1 MKRKSKRELVLD
13 IYDNEAM
20 GEVTAREIAVIN
32 QALIEEYGEGGAMT
46 PAEIARILHDED
58 LPVRFDQVFRMM
70 TTTEKYEN
78 AFARFLENDDFTE
91 AEKSIRGIDEL
102 YRKYK
107 QAGDRAGMRIAFE
120 AARTAR
126 QNAIELTQLS
136 HLSTSERREQ
146 AEAVVDD
153 DGVAGEVQRARD
165 GDAAGVRREDDGA
178 GRTEE
183 VGAAVSVPW
192 LAVEHAARAEGAVR
206 RLRHRPHELLAPQPL
221 GRRRLPDLV

>member
-32 QALIEEYGEGGAMT
+32 RALIEEYGEGGAMS

-78 AFARFLENDDFTE
+78 AFARFLENDDLAE

-102 YRKYK
+102 YRKFK
-107 QAGDRAGMRIAFE
+107 QAGDKAGVRFAFE

-126 QNAIELTQLS
+126 QNATELSQLPD
-136 HLSTSERREQ
+136 LS
-146 AEAVVDD
+146 AA
-153 DGVAGEVQRARD
+153 QRAGTGRD
-165 GDAAGVRREDDGA
+165 RPV
-178 GRTEE
+178 
-183 VGAAVSVPW
+183 
-192 LAVEHAARAEGAVR
+192 VR
-206 RLRHRPHELLAPQPL
+206 RLAANARPLRRM
-221 GRRRLPDLV
+221 GRTQKSLCRIQEIISIE

>member
-1 MKRKSKRELVLD
+1 MKRKSKQELVLD

-20 GEVTAREIAVIN
+20 GEVTAREIAIIN

-78 AFARFLENDDFTE
+78 AFAHFLDNDSLAE

-107 QAGDRAGMRIAFE
+107 QANDKAGVRFSFE

-126 QNAIELTQLS
+126 QNAIELSQLS
-136 HLSTSERREQ
+136 HLSAAERREY
-146 AEAVVDD
+146 AEIAEWFAVWLQTPDLFTD
-153 DGVAGEVQRARD
+153 WLALRKRQRERERERKRD
-165 GDAAGVRREDDGA
+165 GG
-178 GRTEE
+178 TE
-183 VGAAVSVPW
+183 
-192 LAVEHAARAEGAVR
+192 
-206 RLRHRPHELLAPQPL
+206 
-221 GRRRLPDLV
+221 GRRIED

>member
-32 QALIEEYGEGGAMT
+32 QALIEEYGEGGAMS

-78 AFARFLENDDFTE
+78 AFARFLENDDLAE

-102 YRKYK
+102 YRKFK
-107 QAGDRAGMRIAFE
+107 QAGDRAGVRFAFE

-126 QNAIELTQLS
+126 RAF
-136 HLSTSERREQ
+136 
-146 AEAVVDD
+146 AV
-153 DGVAGEVQRARD
+153 ARSL
-165 GDAAGVRREDDGA
+165 G
-178 GRTEE
+178 
-183 VGAAVSVPW
+183 GAA
-192 LAVEHAARAEGAVR
+192 ARTGRDRPVVR
-206 RLRHRPHELLAPQPL
+206 RLAANARPLHRM
-221 GRRRLPDLV
+221 GRTQKSLCRIQEIISIE

>member
-102 YRKYK
+102 YRKFK
-107 QAGDRAGMRIAFE
+107 QAGDRAGVRFAFE
-120 AARTAR
+120 AARAAK
-126 QNAIELTQLS
+126 QNATELSQLPD
-136 HLSTSERREQ
+136 LSAAQRREQ
-146 AEAVVDD
+146 AEIAQWFAV
-153 DGVAGEVQRARD
+153 
-165 GDAAGVRREDDGA
+165 
-178 GRTEE
+178 
-183 VGAAVSVPW
+183 W
-192 LAVEHAARAEGAVR
+192 L
-206 RLRHRPHELLAPQPL
+206 QT
-221 GRRRLPDLV
+221 PDLFTEWVGLRKASAEFKNLFH